1 MYEAAFKKRL
11 NYKFFEKFL
20 RVTQSN
26 VAPAETIRQ
35 MNRNNVAKYCEN
47 ITITGLKC
55 DCKI

>member
-26 VAPAETIRQ
+26 VAPAETTRQ
-35 MNRNNVAKYCEN
+35 GNCNNVAKYCEN
-47 ITITGLKC
+47 TLNYWVKC

>member
-26 VAPAETIRQ
+26 VAPAETTRQ
-35 MNRNNVAKYCEN
+35 SNCNNVTKYCEN
-47 ITITGLKC
+47 TLNYWVKC